1 LQVTKKRRIIIQDD
15 DDDDASVTTVC
26 AASADLASKS
36 CMAAVDNVAVLAA
49 TASNVIDGPSSSKS
63 SMAAVDNVAVLA
75 ASASN
80 VIDGPSSRE
89 IWALR
94 VLGLLK
100 EDDTFNGPGSRRV
113 WRSIQ
118 ELVAAGAVTDI
129 DTWMQV
135 SASPAA
141 GQQPLPRQNMEGTLE
156 FQHRGL
162 TVPNDTALFTY
173 SCNFVDQV
181 PFTCMSTM
189 VYVCTWK
196 HITQRTWILHS

>member
-15 DDDDASVTTVC
+15 DDDDASVTTVG
-26 AASADLASKS
+26 AASADPASKS

-49 TASNVIDGPSSSKS
+49 SASNVVDGPSSSKS
-63 SMAAVDNVAVLA
+63 SMVAA

-129 DTWMQV
+129 DTWMEV
-135 SASPAA
+135 TASPAA

-173 SCNFVDQV
+173 SCNFVAQV
-181 PFTCMSTM
+181 PFTCMWTM

-196 HITQRTWILHS
+196 HITQRKWILHS